1 MDPILFKSKKNIK
14 NTLLTS
20 NFIRKL
26 SSSFHYNGTSWSPE
40 TETNYKLPEV
50 RDIIEEDKIF
60 EALKKTEHKA
70 KDKYTIRQILEKAKD
85 HALLKN
91 VKEDLKDEFV
101 QGLTLEETATLLNMD
116 TNDRN
121 LLDELFN
128 TALFIKQRI
137 YGNRIVLFAPLYVS
151 NYCTGGCLYCGYRH
165 DNVDIP
171 RSKLTKSQLINEVK
185 ALENQGHKRILM
197 LTGEH
202 PIYTFDDFLDAL
214 KTAASVKNPPHGE
227 IRRINVEIPALSVS
241 DFRRLKATN
250 CVGTYTLFQETYHR
264 ESYRKIHPYGAKADY
279 EYRLFAMDRAQI
291 GGIDDIGVGA
301 LYGIYDYR
309 FEVLGLL
316 QHAQHLDRTYHAGP
330 HTISVPRIKP
340 AKNTPLSDNPPY
352 AVDDIT
358 FKKIVAIL
366 RCSVPYTGMILSTR
380 ETTEM
385 RKEVMKLGVSQISAG
400 SITSV
405 GSYSKSNQNSES
417 KGQFSISDQR
427 NTDQVIQD
435 LLKDGFVPSFCT
447 GCYRLGRTGEAFMK
461 IAKKGNIVN
470 MCLPNAL
477 TTLTEYL
484 IDYSSK
490 ETAQIGWNV
499 INKEIFNIPNL
510 KTREITK
517 RNIEKIK
524 KGERDLYL

>member
-1 MDPILFKSKKNIK
+1 MSLILLKSIQKPKRSF
-14 NTLLTS
+14 LTQ
-20 NFIRKL
+20 KL
-26 SSSFHYNGTSWSPE
+26 VSKFSSRLHYKGTSWSPE
-40 TETNYKLPEV
+40 RDTNYKLPDV
-50 RDIIEEDKIF
+50 RDIIQEDKIF
-60 EALKKTEHKA
+60 EALEKTKKKA
-70 KDKYTIRQILEKAKD
+70 KDKYVIKEILEKAKD

-91 VKEDLKDEFV
+91 IKEDLKDEFV

-116 TNDRN
+116 TKNKD

-151 NYCTGGCLYCGYRH
+151 NYCTGGCLYCGYRGS
-165 DNVDIP
+165 NTDIP
-171 RSKLTKSQLINEVK
+171 RSKLTKQELINEVI

-202 PIYTFDDFLDAL
+202 PIYPFDEFLDAL
-214 KTAASVKNPPHGE
+214 KTAYAVKSPPHGE

-241 DFRRLKATN
+241 DFKRLKATN

-264 ESYRKIHPYGAKADY
+264 DSFNKMHPNGAKSDY
-279 EYRLFAMDRAQI
+279 EYRLLTMDRAQI
-291 GGIDDIGVGA
+291 GGMDDIGIGA
-301 LYGIYDYR
+301 LYGLFDYR
-309 FEVLGLL
+309 FEVLSLL
-316 QHAQHLDRTYHAGP
+316 QHAQHLDKAYHAGP
-330 HTISVPRIKP
+330 HTISVPRIRP
-340 AKNTPLSDNPPY
+340 AKNTPLAYNPPY
-352 AVDDIT
+352 AIDDIT

-405 GSYSKSNQNSES
+405 GSYSKEKQNSES

-447 GCYRLGRTGEAFMK
+447 GCYRLGRTGENFMK
-461 IAKKGNIVN
+461 IAKKGDIAN

-477 TTLTEYL
+477 TTTAEYL
-484 IDYSSK
+484 IDYAPK
-490 ETAQIGWNV
+490 ETAKIGWET
-499 INKEIFNIPNL
+499 ISKELPNIPNPS
-510 KTREITK
+510 TRELTRK
-517 RNIEKIK
+517 NIEKIK
-524 KGERDLYL
+524 KGQRDLYL